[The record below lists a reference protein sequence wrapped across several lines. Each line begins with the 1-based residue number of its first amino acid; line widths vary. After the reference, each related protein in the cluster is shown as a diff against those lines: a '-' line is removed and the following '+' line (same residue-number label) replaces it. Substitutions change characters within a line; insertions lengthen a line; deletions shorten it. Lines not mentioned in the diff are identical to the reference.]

1 MTRDRAKGDIP
12 RRDVVEG
19 RPLSGVV
26 VLDFGQIYQG
36 PYCTMMMA
44 RAGADVV
51 KIEPPRGEPLRRRAD
66 PGKSTTLPLAM
77 LNSCKRAITLDLKH
91 ERGKDLLRALVR
103 RADVL
108 LENFAPGVMDKLGVG
123 WDALHPIN
131 PRLIY
136 ATGSGFGISGPDRD
150 NLAMDFTIQAS
161 SGIMSTTGAPDG
173 PPMKSGPTLVDMMG
187 GTALYGG
194 IVTALLERMHTGRGR
209 LVEVAMQETVYA
221 TMASPM
227 EYFHRTGK
235 IPARVGNRQAGRSSA
250 PYNAYPAADGHVVI
264 NVVTE
269 EHWPKLLTAMGRE
282 DLIGDARYATHEKRV
297 ALNDEVDAIVSAW
310 TSTLGRFDVFR
321 IASRYRIPC
330 APVRNVQ
337 EVMEDPHMHERGML
351 EWIDHPELGRIVVPT
366 TPIRIHGTDRVPT
379 VPSPL
384 IGEHN
389 AEIYGGWLGLSAAEI
404 DGLRRDGVI

>member
-1 MTRDRAKGDIP
+1 
-12 RRDVVEG
+12 
-19 RPLSGVV
+19 
-26 VLDFGQIYQG
+26 
-36 PYCTMMMA
+36 
-44 RAGADVV
+44 
-51 KIEPPRGEPLRRRAD
+51 
-66 PGKSTTLPLAM
+66 M
-77 LNSCKRAITLDLKH
+77 LNSCKRAITLDLKQA
-91 ERGKDLLRALVR
+91 RGKALLRELVGH
-103 RADVL
+103 ADVL

-123 WDALHPIN
+123 WDVLSRIN

-150 NLAMDFTIQAS
+150 NLAMDFTIQAM
-161 SGIMSTTGAPDG
+161 SGIMSTTGAADG

-194 IVTALLERMHTGRGR
+194 IVTALLERMHTGHGR
-209 LVEVAMQETVYA
+209 LVEISMQETVYA

-227 EYFHRTGK
+227 EYFQRTGA
-235 IPARVGNRQAGRSSA
+235 IPPRNGNRQAGRASA
-250 PYNAYPAADGHVVI
+250 PYNAYPTNDGHVVI

-269 EHWPKLLTAMGRE
+269 EHWPKLLEAMGRT
-282 DLIGDARYATHEKRV
+282 DLIGDPRYATHEKRV
-297 ALNDEVDAIVSAW
+297 GLNDEVDEIVAAW
-310 TSTLGRFDVFR
+310 TRTLGRFDVFG

-337 EVMEDPHMHERGML
+337 EVMNDPHMHERGML

-366 TPIRIHGTDRVPT
+366 TPLRIHGTDKVPT

-389 AEIYGGWLGLSAAEI
+389 DEIYGGWLGLSAAEI
-404 DGLRRDGVI
+404 DGLRQEGVI